1 MRTLML
7 LRHAKAVRPD
17 RTMRDQDRPLAP
29 RGHKDA
35 PEVGAY
41 MGKHE
46 LVPDRVLV
54 SPSKRTRETW
64 ALLSPAL
71 GKRTRAT
78 FEDRIYEA
86 SPQAIFN
93 LIQETGAASPA
104 LLIVGHNPSLN
115 HVAVNLIASGD
126 LGAREKLLENLP
138 TSGLVVIEFPFD
150 DWGKLHAEA
159 GRLTHFVTPKSIKA
173 SAD

>member
-7 LRHAKAVRPD
+7 LRHAKAVRPVGAI
-17 RTMRDQDRPLAP
+17 RYQDRPLAP
-29 RGHKDA
+29 RGLKDA
-35 PEVGAY
+35 PEIGAY
-41 MGKHE
+41 MGKHK
-46 LVPDRVLV
+46 LFPDRVLV

-64 ALLSPAL
+64 ALLAPAL

-78 FEDRIYEA
+78 FDGRIYEA
-86 SPQAIFN
+86 SPHAIFN
-93 LIQETGAASPA
+93 LVQETGTAAPA
-104 LLIVGHNPSLN
+104 LLIVGHNPSL
-115 HVAVNLIASGD
+115 HHLTVALIASGD
-126 LGAREKLLENLP
+126 LGARAKLLENLP